1 MKVTKKMVVLLGSIL
16 ILTAIVYGFTYVSSG
31 AAKNIAA
38 TAAVMHE
45 LPLPQANTKVDPT
58 VLQVAPPMLSEK
70 DMSPDNMIANF
81 PDLDRAPLDDENLS
95 LIPAN
100 EIIDSN
106 YKDWYVGAVGAN
118 GVGANGVGTGAA
130 VDKELY
136 AKGKP
141 LFNQTNVPLVPLD
154 VNGTNRRV
162 NFY

>member
-38 TAAVMHE
+38 TSATAAAMHE

-118 GVGANGVGTGAA
+118 GVGTGAA